1 MASLKE
7 MRNRIGSVKATQKIT
22 KAMQM
27 VAAAKLRRAQDAAQS
42 ARPYAERMASVIA
55 NLAQGVSG
63 ESAPR
68 LLAGTGADQ
77 RHVLVVATS
86 DRGLAGGFN
95 TSIVRAARE
104 RISSLRAAGKDVK
117 LIIVGKK
124 ARDQLRRLHSDKI
137 IDFYEAG
144 GAPSMD
150 VAQAVADRVTALFEA
165 GEVDGPRLITTGPIL
180 NSEGANAQINHQ
192 LVETAEA
199 ARKAVAGEVD
209 VVSMVYS
216 RFQSVVSQVPSVKQL
231 IPAEVA
237 ADAPQVDL
245 KGAVYEYEPSEEAIL
260 ETLLPRNLTIQLFSA
275 MLENQAG
282 FYAAQMTAM
291 DNATRNAGDMIA
303 SLTLQY
309 NRTRQAQIT
318 KELIEIISGA
328 EAI

>member
-104 RISSLRAAGKDVK
+104 RIGSLKAAGKDVK
-117 LIIVGKK
+117 LIVVGKK
-124 ARDQLRRLHSDKI
+124 ARDQLRRLHADKI
-137 IDFYEAG
+137 IEFYEAG
-144 GAPSMD
+144 GSPSMD
-150 VAQAVADRVTALFEA
+150 VAQTVADRVTALFE
-165 GEVDGPRLITTGPIL
+165 T
-180 NSEGANAQINHQ
+180 
-192 LVETAEA
+192 
-199 ARKAVAGEVD
+199 GEVD
-209 VVSMVYS
+209 VVSMIYS
-216 RFQSVVSQVPSVKQL
+216 RFQSVVSQVASVKQL
-231 IPAEVA
+231 IPAEIA
-237 ADAPQVDL
+237 ADAPPIDL

>member
-117 LIIVGKK
+117 LIVVGKK
-124 ARDQLRRLHSDKI
+124 ARDQLRRLHADKI
-137 IDFYEAG
+137 IEFYEAG
-144 GAPSMD
+144 GSPSMD
-150 VAQAVADRVTALFEA
+150 VAQTVADRVTALFE
-165 GEVDGPRLITTGPIL
+165 
-180 NSEGANAQINHQ
+180 
-192 LVETAEA
+192 
-199 ARKAVAGEVD
+199 AGEVD

-216 RFQSVVSQVPSVKQL
+216 RFQSVVSQVASVKQL

-237 ADAPQVDL
+237 ADAPPIDL